1 MSRVP
6 YKKNVKKE
14 LSASGGAGRQ
24 PWKRGK
30 DLSAQAGE
38 KETKRKGY
46 RSFSR
51 LRGMKDI
58 LFEEYKYWDLVI
70 NKASNL
76 AKIYGFKRIDTPVL
90 ENFGLYERSTGKN
103 TDIVTKEMYSFM
115 DKNGEKVAIRPEATP
130 GLVRAYIEHGMF
142 NLPQPVKMFWLGPL
156 FRHEKP
162 QSGRL
167 RQHAQFDLEIFGEES
182 SVADVL
188 LILIAYNFFRELQ
201 ISTQI
206 QINSIGC
213 RECRKEYMEKLVE
226 FYRERGK
233 RSKLCDDCKKRLVKN
248 PLRLL
253 DCKEERCVEIRADAP
268 QIVDSLCD
276 DCRNH
281 FVKVLE
287 YLDELDVPYNLNP
300 FLVRG
305 LDYYNR
311 TVFEFWP
318 EDDDQD
324 RSAESAMLMDEQ
336 ALQSSHANGRAGG
349 QEGKPSEGATPAG
362 GQAGRPSEAAGRQ
375 SSLGGGGR
383 YDDLVED
390 MGGRPTP
397 ACGFG
402 IGIERVILKIK
413 EKNIPLKK
421 DTEDSIFLAQLGEQ
435 ARRKAFILFEELRRA
450 GFNARQAFTKDSL
463 RAQLE
468 EADRVGAKFSLIL
481 GQKEIIDGTILIRD
495 MESGIQEVVDYKK
508 VISKIEKKLENGK
521 TNGSENVEIKK

>member
-1 MSRVP
+1 MPKALS
-6 YKKNVKKE
+6 KTKKE
-14 LSASGGAGRQ
+14 PTLKNR
-24 PWKRGK
+24 
-30 DLSAQAGE
+30 
-38 KETKRKGY
+38 KRKEKKDFKQK
-46 RSFSR
+46 RRAFSR
-51 LRGMKDI
+51 LRGMKDV
-58 LFEEYKYWDLVI
+58 LFDDYKYWELVI
-70 NKASNL
+70 NKASDL
-76 AKIYGFKRIDTPVL
+76 AKVYGFKRIKTPIL
-90 ENFGLYERSTGKN
+90 EDLGLYERSTGKE
-103 TDIVTKEMYSFM
+103 TDIVTKEMYSFT
-115 DKNGEKVAIRPEATP
+115 DKNGEKVALRPEATP

-142 NLPQPVKMFWLGPL
+142 NLPQPIKMFWLGPL

-167 RQHAQFDLEIFGEES
+167 RQHTQFDLEMFGAENP
-182 SVADVL
+182 VADVL

-201 ISTQI
+201 IDI
-206 QINSIGC
+206 RVQINSIGC
-213 RECRKEYMEKLVE
+213 SECRKEYITKLVA
-226 FYRERGK
+226 FYKERGK
-233 RSKLCDDCKKRLVKN
+233 RSKLCDDCRKRLVKN
-248 PLRLL
+248 PLRVL
-253 DCKEERCVEIRADAP
+253 DCKEEKCGEIRVDAP

-318 EDDDQD
+318 EED
-324 RSAESAMLMDEQ
+324 
-336 ALQSSHANGRAGG
+336 G
-349 QEGKPSEGATPAG
+349 Q
-362 GQAGRPSEAAGRQ
+362 GRQ
-375 SSLGGGGR
+375 SSLGAGGR
-383 YDDLVED
+383 YDDLVEN

-421 DTEDSIFLAQLGEQ
+421 EAQDYIFLAQLGEQ
-435 ARRKAFILFEELRRA
+435 ARRKAFVLFEELRRA
-450 GFNARQAFTKDSL
+450 GFNVRQAFTKDSL

-468 EADRVGAKFSLIL
+468 EADKIGAKFSLIL
-481 GQKEIIDGTILIRD
+481 GQKEIIDGTILVRD

-508 VISKIEKKLENGK
+508 IISTIEKKLANGEK
-521 TNGSENVEIKK
+521 